1 MAASAGHYRLAP
13 DTGQIVLRTSR
24 DGLAATA
31 GHDLTIEA
39 PRWSGELV
47 VKNDGTPI
55 SLEVR
60 VDVGAL
66 TVREGSGGLKPL
78 TDRDRR
84 EIGVTM
90 RRLLDTGQYPEAV
103 FTATR
108 FEPSDRGGVIEGEF
122 TLHGTARPLTL
133 QVTET
138 GPGSYQVT
146 GSVVQSS
153 YGIKPYSGF
162 FGALKVRDAVA
173 IETEAKLPAPGEA

>member
-1 MAASAGHYRLAP
+1 MAVSAGHYRLAP
-13 DTGQIVLRTSR
+13 DAGRIMLHTSR

-31 GHDLTIEA
+31 GHDLTIDA
-39 PRWSGELV
+39 PRWSGDLI
-47 VKNDGTPI
+47 VKDDGTPV
-55 SLEVR
+55 SLEAR

-66 TVREGSGGLKPL
+66 TVREGTGGLKPL

-108 FEPSDRGGVIEGEF
+108 FEPGDGGGVIEGEF
-122 TLHGTARPLTL
+122 TLHGTSRPLTL

-138 GPGSYQVT
+138 EPGTYEVT

-162 FGALKVRDAVA
+162 FGTLKVRDAVA
-173 IETEAKLPAPGEA
+173 VEAEVKLPAPGDA

>member
-1 MAASAGHYRLAP
+1 MVVPSGHYRLVP
-13 DTGQIVLRTSR
+13 DNGRIVLRTSR

-47 VKNDGTPI
+47 VKDDGTPV

-60 VDVGAL
+60 IDVGAL
-66 TVREGSGGLKPL
+66 TVREGTGGLKPL

-90 RRLLDTGQYPEAV
+90 RRLLDTGKYPEAV

-108 FEPSDRGGVIEGEF
+108 FEPSGEGGVIEGDF
-122 TLHGTARPLTL
+122 TLRGTSRPLRL
-133 QVTET
+133 EVTQT
-138 GPGSYQVT
+138 GPGQDKAT
-146 GSVVQSS
+146 GTVVQSS

-173 IETEAKLPAPGEA
+173 VEAEVELPAPGDA

>member
-1 MAASAGHYRLAP
+1 MVVPAGHYRLDPEA
-13 DTGQIVLRTSR
+13 GRIVLRTSR

-31 GHDLTIEA
+31 GHDLIIDA

-47 VKNDGTPI
+47 VTDDGNPAA
-55 SLEVR
+55 LEVR
-60 VDVGAL
+60 IDAGAL
-66 TVREGSGGLKPL
+66 TVREGTGGLKPL

-108 FEPSDRGGVIEGEF
+108 FDPSGDGGVIEGDF
-122 TLHGTARPLTL
+122 ALHGTSRPLKL
-133 QVTET
+133 QVTQT
-138 GPGSYQVT
+138 GPGSYQAS

-162 FGALKVRDAVA
+162 FGALKVRDAVVV
-173 IETEAKLPAPGEA
+173 EVEAELPAPGDA

>member
-1 MAASAGHYRLAP
+1 MVVPAGHYRLAP
-13 DTGQIVLRTSR
+13 DDGRIVLRTSR
-24 DGLAATA
+24 EGMAATA
-31 GHDLTIEA
+31 GHDLTIDA
-39 PRWSGELV
+39 PRWSADLV
-47 VKNDGTPI
+47 VKDDGSPV

-60 VDVGAL
+60 IDVGAL

-90 RRLLDTGQYPEAV
+90 RRLLDTGRYPEAV
-103 FTATR
+103 FVATR
-108 FEPSDRGGVIEGEF
+108 FDPGGDGGVIEGEF

-133 QVTET
+133 QVTQT
-138 GPGSYQVT
+138 GPGAYQAT

-162 FGALKVRDAVA
+162 FGALKVRDAVV
-173 IETEAKLPAPGEA
+173 IEAEAKLPTPGDT

>member
-1 MAASAGHYRLAP
+1 MVVPAGHYRLIP
-13 DTGQIVLRTSR
+13 DAGRIVLRTSR

-39 PRWSGELV
+39 PRWSGDLLV
-47 VKNDGTPI
+47 KDDGTPA
-55 SLEVR
+55 SLEVH

-66 TVREGSGGLKPL
+66 IVREGTGGLKPL
-78 TDRDRR
+78 SDRDRR

-90 RRLLDTGQYPEAV
+90 RRLLDTGQHPEAV

-108 FEPSDRGGVIEGEF
+108 FEPGGDGGVIDGKF
-122 TLHGTARPLTL
+122 TLRGTSRPLGL
-133 QVTET
+133 QVTQT
-138 GPGSYQVT
+138 GQGKYRAT
-146 GSVVQSS
+146 GSIVQSS

-173 IETEAKLPAPGEA
+173 VEAEIELPALGDT

>member
-1 MAASAGHYRLAP
+1 MAVPAGHYRLAA
-13 DTGQIVLRTSR
+13 DAGRIVLRTSR

-31 GHDLTIEA
+31 GHDLTIDA
-39 PRWSGELV
+39 PRWSGDLV
-47 VKNDGTPI
+47 VKDDGIPV

-60 VDVGAL
+60 IDVGTL
-66 TVREGSGGLKPL
+66 TVREGTGGLKPL

-103 FTATR
+103 FAATR
-108 FEPSDRGGVIEGEF
+108 FDPSDGGGVIEGEF
-122 TLHGTARPLTL
+122 TLHGIPRPLSL

-138 GPGSYQVT
+138 QPGTYRVT

-162 FGALKVRDAVA
+162 FGTLKVRDAVA
-173 IETEAKLPAPGEA
+173 VEVQAKLPAPGDA